1 MVTLSSDEEDD
12 EESCSTDGE
21 QKTAKTRPKDRRS
34 RRPTKRNAVIDSS
47 SEESEGSDGENDSDS
62 EGGGRQW
69 HEARKTEVGDADEQ
83 PRLRAVAA
91 LEGIRTAAE
100 DEESDGGGGRRRC
113 VLTIETGDF
122 CDGKKA
128 QATQGAA
135 APAMARAPQVW
146 LQIMSE
152 TWHNDGDGPS
162 DGSGNESD
170 AHDHDHSG
178 AGWRT
183 ETKWLGQQGSSSG
196 VWEILDSLRWG

>member
-47 SEESEGSDGENDSDS
+47 SEESEGSDGESDSDS

-69 HEARKTEVGDADEQ
+69 HEARRRVRNADEQ

-91 LEGIRTAAE
+91 LEGIHAAAE

-113 VLTIETGDF
+113 GT
-122 CDGKKA
+122 
-128 QATQGAA
+128 
-135 APAMARAPQVW
+135 
-146 LQIMSE
+146 
-152 TWHNDGDGPS
+152 ND
-162 DGSGNESD
+162 
-170 AHDHDHSG
+170 
-178 AGWRT
+178 
-183 ETKWLGQQGSSSG
+183 
-196 VWEILDSLRWG
+196 